1 MRNFYCFVAV
11 ILSFHFEGLWG
22 QITITSTSM
31 PAANDTIRYSTASP
45 VGIGSAWKTRGGSQS
60 WDFSQLTSTGQGL
73 YEYKSANKTPYAF
86 YFFGQIGQKTADS
99 LGGGPFVF
107 KNIYSFYTKSSTVF
121 KAEGLGY
128 TISGIPLASMY
139 SDEDEIYQFPLQYN
153 DSDVTKFRFV
163 FSIPG
168 QTLFTFIQAGKRT
181 NIVDAWGSIK
191 TPYNTYN
198 DAIRVYTIVDEIDT
212 LATQFIKTPIPR
224 KTVSYKW
231 LATSEKIPVLEI
243 VGNLSA
249 NGTFTPTLINYR
261 DKYLGNANNNS
272 GMVADFSTD
281 KDTGTVLTDTFNLT
295 NQTTPFSIT
304 NNWSVNPST
313 GVKFV
318 KGTSA
323 TSRDIS
329 LVFANGGLY
338 SVTLKASAGPLTD
351 DTTYNDLIFIGWG
364 LNTQNIYKNVKI
376 YPNPTADFITIQG
389 ITAVSNLNIYNEMGQ
404 LVGVAELK
412 DNKISVK
419 HLNPGIYYLGSGST
433 AFRFVKVAE

>member
-1 MRNFYCFVAV
+1 MRKFYCFVAV
-11 ILSFHFEGLWG
+11 ILSFHFEGLLG
-22 QITITSTSM
+22 QITITSASM

-45 VGIGSAWKTRGGSQS
+45 TGIGTAWKTRGGSQS

-107 KNIYSFYTKSSTVF
+107 KNIYSFYSKSSTVF

-181 NIVDAWGSIK
+181 NVVDAWGSIK

-198 DAIRVYTIVDEIDT
+198 DAIRVYTIVDEVDT

-243 VGNLSA
+243 IGNLSA
-249 NGTFTPTLINYR
+249 NGTFTPTIINYR
-261 DKYLGNANNNS
+261 DKYLANANNNS
-272 GMVADFSTD
+272 GMVADFTID

-295 NQTTPFSIT
+295 NQTTPFSLS

-376 YPNPTADFITIQG
+376 YPNPTVDFIEIQG
-389 ITAVSNLNIYNEMGQ
+389 VSPASNLNIYNEMGQ
-404 LVGVAELK
+404 LVGIIFATNQLMIK
-412 DNKISVK
+412 AK
-419 HLNPGIYYLGSGST
+419 
-433 AFRFVKVAE
+433 

>member
-1 MRNFYCFVAV
+1 
-11 ILSFHFEGLWG
+11 
-22 QITITSTSM
+22 M

-45 VGIGSAWKTRGGSQS
+45 TGIGTAWRNRGGNQS

-73 YEYKSANKTPYAF
+73 YEYKSASKTPYAF

-107 KNIYSFYTKSSTVF
+107 KNIYSFYSKSSTVF

-181 NIVDAWGSIK
+181 NVVDAWGSIK
-191 TPYNTYN
+191 TPYNTYS
-198 DAIRVYTIVDEIDT
+198 DAIRVFTIVDEVDT
-212 LATQFIKTPIPR
+212 LSTQFLKTPIPR

-243 VGNLSA
+243 IGNLSA
-249 NGTFTPTLINYR
+249 NGTFTPTIINYR
-261 DKYLGNANNNS
+261 DKYLKNANNSN
-272 GMVADFSTD
+272 GMVADFSID
-281 KDTGTVLTDTFNLT
+281 KDTGTVLKDTFNIT
-295 NQTTPFSIT
+295 NLTTPFSFTNTWTIT
-304 NNWSVNPST
+304 PST

-318 KGTSA
+318 NGTSS
-323 TSRDIS
+323 TSQDIS
-329 LVFANGGLY
+329 LVFSNGGLY
-338 SVTLKASAGPLTD
+338 SVTLKASAGILTD

-364 LNTQNIYKNVKI
+364 LNNTVYYRDVKV
-376 YPNPTADFITIQG
+376 YPNPASHYIELKGFTNIG
-389 ITAVSNLNIYNEMGQ
+389 EYCIYNEKGQ
-404 LVGVAELK
+404 TVANGNAV
-412 DNKISVK
+412 DNKVSVT
-419 HLNPGIYYLGSGST
+419 HLPIGTYYLGVGGT
-433 AFRFVKVAE
+433 VYRFLKESN

>member
-1 MRNFYCFVAV
+1 
-11 ILSFHFEGLWG
+11 
-22 QITITSTSM
+22 
-31 PAANDTIRYSTASP
+31 
-45 VGIGSAWKTRGGSQS
+45 
-60 WDFSQLTSTGQGL
+60 
-73 YEYKSANKTPYAF
+73 
-86 YFFGQIGQKTADS
+86 
-99 LGGGPFVF
+99 
-107 KNIYSFYTKSSTVF
+107 
-121 KAEGLGY
+121 
-128 TISGIPLASMY
+128 MY

-181 NIVDAWGSIK
+181 NVVDAWGSIK

>member
-1 MRNFYCFVAV
+1 MSKK
-11 ILSFHFEGLWG
+11 LSFVCLSAMFYFGGLLG
-22 QITITSTSM
+22 QITITSASM

-45 VGIGSAWKTRGGSQS
+45 TGIGTAWKNRGGNQS
-60 WDFSQLTSTGQGL
+60 WDFSQLTSNGQGL
-73 YEYKSANKTPYAF
+73 YDYKSANKTPYAF

-99 LGGGPFVF
+99 IGGGPFVF
-107 KNIYSFYTKSSTVF
+107 KNIYSFYSKSSTVF

-181 NIVDAWGSIK
+181 NVVDAWGSIK
-191 TPYNTYN
+191 TPYKTYN
-198 DAIRVYTIVDEIDT
+198 DAIRVFTIVDEVDT
-212 LATQFIKTPIPR
+212 LATQFTKVPIPR

-243 VGNLSA
+243 VGTLA
-249 NGTFTPTLINYR
+249 TNGTFTPTVINYR
-261 DKYLGNANNNS
+261 DKYLQNANNNN
-272 GMVADFSTD
+272 GLVADFTVD
-281 KDTGTVLTDTFNLT
+281 KDTGTVLTDTFNFT
-295 NQTTPFSIT
+295 NTTTPFAFT
-304 NNWSVNPST
+304 NAWSVTPNM

-323 TSRDIS
+323 SSTDIS

-338 SVTLKASAGPLTD
+338 SVSLKASNGPISD
-351 DTTYNDLIFIGWG
+351 DTTYSDLIFIGWG
-364 LNTQNIYKNVKI
+364 LNQKQIIKKVFI
-376 YPNPTADFITIQG
+376 APNPTSDYLTIQG
-389 ITAVSNLNIYNEMGQ
+389 MYDVKSVSIYSSNGQILEVLSVNEGK
-404 LVGVAELK
+404 VNVE
-412 DNKISVK
+412 
-419 HLNPGIYYLGSGST
+419 HLLPGIYFLELGGSVY
-433 AFRFVKVAE
+433 RFVKEAK